1 LTPASAVAI
10 CLMATNATFVE
21 YVAEQAALGAR
32 LTYKKMF
39 GEFGLYVD
47 GKVVALACDNSLFL
61 KPTPADSILPPD
73 TPRRSP
79 YPGAKLHAVLDEY
92 LDDSELLRK
101 LLVAC
106 ADVLPAPEPK
116 ASKARRK
123 RGG

>member
-1 LTPASAVAI
+1 
-10 CLMATNATFVE
+10 MATNATFIE
-21 YVAEQAALGAR
+21 YVSEQAALGAR

-61 KPTPADSILPPD
+61 KPTSAYSILPAS

-79 YPGAKLHAVLDEY
+79 YPGAKPHAVLDEY
-92 LDDSELLRK
+92 LDDSDFLRRV
-101 LLVAC
+101 LAAC
-106 ADVLPAPEPK
+106 ADVLPAPKPK
-116 ASKARRK
+116 ATKVRRR